1 MISLKEF
8 YTSMGFEYRDAH
20 PTNSYEAMILSG
32 GFCIKIERVNISE
45 LKVTMI
51 ADGDLHKRV
60 ENISSR
66 AESSFNIKKNDDTPY
81 LTIKELDGE
90 WFHTTIVKNI
100 QYWGL
105 MTRCYNIA
113 CRDSK
118 LELIGI

>member
-20 PTNSYEAMILSG
+20 PSGAYEAMIIAS
-32 GFCIKIERVNISE
+32 GFCIKIERLHLNE
-45 LKVTMI
+45 LKVIMI
-51 ADGDLHKRV
+51 ADNDLHKRV

-66 AESSFNIKKNDDTPY
+66 LESNFNIKTMDNTP
-81 LTIKELDGE
+81 LRIENLDGD
-90 WFHTTIVKNI
+90 WLNKSIIRNV
-100 QYWGL
+100 QYWNI
-105 MTRCYNIA
+105 MARCYNVA